1 MKIKNISVPV
11 LWNISKKKKKFF
23 LMFLKNMALGYTD
36 WNYHE
41 IYLTK
46 LNWNV
51 ILFQAI
57 WLLNVDEF
65 LAKSEVLYSEC
76 S

>member
-1 MKIKNISVPV
+1 
-11 LWNISKKKKKFF
+11 
-23 LMFLKNMALGYTD
+23 MALGYTD

-76 S
+76 SY